1 MFYINLKERR
11 QWRRGKKAGKEGKT
25 ETKRRGRKGERGE
38 GGRRKEERREERK
51 REDFFFH
58 RLSENI
64 LSLQFFLV
72 FAELKTEGRGKARRG
87 GCAFAAAEFGSL

>member
-1 MFYINLKERR
+1 ME
-11 QWRRGKKAGKEGKT
+11 
-25 ETKRRGRKGERGE
+25 KRERGRKGGEDRDKEEEGKERESGERE
-38 GGRRKEERREERK
+38 GGGGKKGERRERG
-51 REDFFFH
+51 RIFFH

-72 FAELKTEGRGKARRG
+72 FAELKTERRGKARRA